1 MLTLVLTFLL
11 ILFWR
16 LQNRVKPNC
25 LSQQNES
32 TPVRLSPAR
41 WNMGGTPSKAFE
53 EIDEEGSTDSQSG
66 DVHNSS
72 EYFRERTLEEEEPQE
87 IAEKVPETVIDL
99 EQEASPQQY
108 FDAIEEQAVSDI
120 DVGGDAAEV
129 ISEDMEPEREYPTEQ
144 EILRAL
150 KKKAKWIAEDIC
162 YKWQIKR
169 ENTKKSKLKSTRA
182 KPQQSREGKGTGKVG
197 QLHPSTMIQP

>member
-1 MLTLVLTFLL
+1 MLTLVLTFFL

-16 LQNRVKPNC
+16 LQNRVKPSC

-41 WNMGGTPSKAFE
+41 WDMGGTPSKTLE
-53 EIDEEGSTDSQSG
+53 EIEEDGSTDSQSG
-66 DVHNSS
+66 DVPNSS
-72 EYFRERTLEEEEPQE
+72 EHFRERTLEEEEPQV
-87 IAEKVPETVIDL
+87 IAEQAPETIIDL

-108 FDAIEEQAVSDI
+108 FDAIEDQPISDI
-120 DVGGDAAEV
+120 DVGGDVADADM
-129 ISEDMEPEREYPTEQ
+129 SEDMEPEREYPTEQ

-162 YKWQIKR
+162 YKWQNKR

-182 KPQQSREGKGTGKVG
+182 KAQQSREERGTGKVG
-197 QLHPSTMIQP
+197 QLHSSTMI